1 MRSELDSQISDAGNA
16 LQRLYALGLD
26 AFNIIGALNTLRT
39 YPYERFD
46 GETGSLS
53 LDNQLRIR
61 RQLTWVKFRS
71 GRPVVFEQGNL

>member
-1 MRSELDSQISDAGNA
+1 
-16 LQRLYALGLD
+16 LQRIYALSID

-39 YPYERFD
+39 YPYERYD

-53 LDNQLRIR
+53 LDNRLRVR

-71 GRPVVFEQGNL
+71 GRPVTIDQGNM